1 MPRPFVTNR
10 TAITLVEL
18 VVVLVVLGLASALVA
33 PALLFPEGPDW
44 RPYDA
49 VLEGVVDLAA
59 AREEVLRLVV
69 DSDGRWR
76 VAASPATDPLARGHL
91 DGYQD
96 DGFVLLVSPLGSCG
110 PAPGSTPPFA
120 LDPLTC
126 TVP

>member
-96 DGFVLLVSPLGSCG
+96 DGFVLL
-110 PAPGSTPPFA
+110 
-120 LDPLTC
+120 
-126 TVP
+126 